1 MSAQPLAIVSTG
13 LVTAVGLNAP
23 SACAAIRAKVTNP
36 LETRFMDSGGEWI
49 MGCSVQLDR
58 PWRGGKKLATM
69 GAMAIA
75 ECLAD
80 VPKSDW
86 ASIPLWL
93 CVAEKSRPGRAEGL
107 DDQLFLDIGQEL
119 DARFS
124 ATASAIVP
132 QGRASVVTALYQ
144 ARQLIYEQGIPRVLI
159 AGIDSLLT
167 WPTLSAYDQAER
179 LLNSRNSNGFIPG
192 EAAGAILVSKP
203 TGHDEIAC
211 TGIGFGMEQATVESE
226 EPLRAEG
233 LVQAVQAALSE
244 AGCGLHELD
253 FRITDHSGEQY
264 YFKEAA
270 LAVGRVMRQRKDE
283 FDIWHAAECTGET
296 GAATGLI
303 ALAVANASC
312 RKAYA
317 PGPGILFHAGNDSG
331 ERAAAV
337 LTYGAH

>member
-49 MGCSVQLDR
+49 MGCSVQLER

-107 DDQLFLDIGQEL
+107 DDQLFLDIGQQL

-124 ATASAIVP
+124 AGSAIVA
-132 QGRASVVTALYQ
+132 QGRASVGTALYQ
-144 ARQLIYEQGIPRVLI
+144 ARELVYQQNVPRVLI
-159 AGIDSLLT
+159 AATDSLLT
-167 WPTLSAYDQAER
+167 WPTLSVYEQSER
-179 LLNSRNSNGFIPG
+179 LLTSRNSNGFIPG
-192 EAAGAILVSKP
+192 EAAGAILVSRP
-203 TGHDEIAC
+203 TGESQLCC
-211 TGIGFGMEQATVESE
+211 TGIGFGAEPATVSSE
-226 EPLRAEG
+226 EPLRADG
-233 LVQAVQAALSE
+233 LVQAIQAALSE

-253 FRITDHSGEQY
+253 FRITDLSGEQY

-270 LAVGRVMRQRKDE
+270 LALGRVMRQRKAE

-296 GAATGLI
+296 GAAAGLV
-303 ALAVANASC
+303 ALAVAVAAC

-317 PGPGILFHAGNDSG
+317 PGPNILFHASNDGG
-331 ERAAAV
+331 ERTAGV
-337 LTYGAH
+337 LTYGAG